1 MPYPKETTVRLARIL
16 ALPAGALLLGSGLT
30 LATGASA
37 RAEGVGLD
45 VAAFSCPQPNG
56 LFPDPED
63 TTKYIQCS
71 NNIATVQSCPP
82 GLDWNPKGQY
92 CDWPSNAGA
101 VADEYQSPLPAEV
114 D

>member
-37 RAEGVGLD
+37 PAEGVGL
-45 VAAFSCPQPNG
+45 AAFSCPQPNG

-71 NNIATVQSCPP
+71 NNIATVQSCPR

-101 VADEYQSPLPAEV
+101 VADEYQPPLPAEV